1 MYSLHVKSHWITL
14 NMVYGV
20 SKGLSY
26 KVLVHNTCNLKL
38 WMLCSWWW
46 NWAFHLR
53 RLLHIESMWFILMLK
68 ASGWCVGVM
77 HWTDLESCF
86 SIKIRSKK
94 TLIPPLVLMIL
105 ILNPER
111 IVYSDVKCRSLWC
124 IYGCDQIDG
133 QHTRCVGWSQL
144 TLWESLESKSFL
156 KMIRNFSLRLILWI
170 GLF

>member
-1 MYSLHVKSHWITL
+1 LDAL
-14 NMVYGV
+14 Q
-20 SKGLSY
+20 
-26 KVLVHNTCNLKL
+26 LVMELGIPFAKIVTHRIYVIYLDQAK
-38 WMLCSWWW
+38 
-46 NWAFHLR
+46 
-53 RLLHIESMWFILMLK
+53 LK

-77 HWTDLESCF
+77 YWTDLESCF